1 MKKTTLAIAIIAGLG
16 ILWTGG
22 AYYTGQKAE
31 TELQALFE
39 KDNQEIRKV
48 LATSGIP
55 LQIANTNLKFERGI
69 FSSDISYDLEITA
82 ENGEKTVLPFS
93 GAFYH
98 GPLPLNLVKK
108 FNFVPAMFSV
118 DAALLKNVQTEKWFA
133 NNSHPF
139 TTELTFGYDKN
150 FKGKFIS
157 KLNGVIHE
165 KAKLTLDMEAVSEG
179 NYKQAGKINLNIK
192 EFNIQNTE
200 LNDMDVLTLNDA
212 KVEIN
217 GEKPA
222 GNLKYLANSSIIF
235 NAEKIAL
242 NTIDAEGEKI
252 SFNTQNAE
260 FKYQLAV
267 KDQFVDYALAYKL
280 DKINV
285 NGIDIGKLQS
295 DMEANHI
302 DANAPEKSL
311 DNYLIYH
318 GEVPPSV
325 SQEIGLAVISNEPQ
339 LKEKGFKFERES
351 GQFTADLDIHLAKL
365 DLAKLNQNAN
375 LLGLF
380 KNFTINASLDKA
392 LFLDVISQV
401 AQQEE
406 QLTKEEADKQAQAM
420 LDNLIHDGVK
430 NNIIVEDGNKLK
442 LNAKI
447 EGEYLNVN
455 GQKISNQELQ
465 GMLFLL
471 MLGMGNF

>member
-1 MKKTTLAIAIIAGLG
+1 MKKSTLAIAIIAGLG

-31 TELQALFE
+31 TELQTLFE
-39 KDNQEIRKV
+39 KNNQEIRKV
-48 LATSGIP
+48 FSTSGIP

-69 FSSDISYDLEITA
+69 FSSDISYDIEITA

-93 GAFYH
+93 GTFYH

-108 FNFVPAMFSV
+108 FNFIPAMFSV

-165 KAKLTLDMEAVSEG
+165 KAKLTLDMQSDSEG
-179 NYKQAGKINLNIK
+179 NYQQTGKISLNIK
-192 EFNIQNTE
+192 ELNIQNTE
-200 LNDMDVLTLNDA
+200 LNDASVLAMNDA
-212 KVEIN
+212 KVEIH
-217 GEKPA
+217 GEKPT
-222 GNLKYLANSSIIF
+222 GNFNYLANSSIIF

-242 NTIDAEGEKI
+242 NAIDSQGEEI
-252 SFNTQNAE
+252 SLNTKNTE

-280 DKINV
+280 DNINF
-285 NGIDIGKLQS
+285 NGLEIGKLQS
-295 DMEANHI
+295 DIEANHI
-302 DANAPEKSL
+302 YADAVEKSIE
-311 DNYLIYH
+311 NYLNYQ
-318 GEVPPSV
+318 GVVPPEV
-325 SQEIGLAVISNEPQ
+325 SQEVGLTVITNEPQ

-351 GQFTADLDIHLAKL
+351 GQFSADLDIHLAKL
-365 DLAKLNQNAN
+365 DITKLNQNAN
-375 LLGLF
+375 LLSLF

-392 LFLDVISQV
+392 LFLDVVSQV
-401 AQQEE
+401 AQHEE
-406 QLTKEEADKQAQAM
+406 QLTKEEADKQAQIM
-420 LDNLIHDGVK
+420 LDKFIHDGVK
-430 NNIIVEDGNKLK
+430 NHILVEDGNKLK

-447 EGEYLNVN
+447 EGEYLNFN

-465 GMLFLL
+465 GMLFLF